1 MQWMSIDTAKAMG
14 FIVGTLFAYFANR
27 FWTFGHKQHAAGSG
41 WRFVALYTAALS
53 ANVLINALVLSVMMG
68 LAGAMSMAFLIA
80 TAVSAMMNF
89 VGMKFFVFKAAIPLK
104 MV

>member
-41 WRFVALYTAALS
+41 WRFVALYTVALS